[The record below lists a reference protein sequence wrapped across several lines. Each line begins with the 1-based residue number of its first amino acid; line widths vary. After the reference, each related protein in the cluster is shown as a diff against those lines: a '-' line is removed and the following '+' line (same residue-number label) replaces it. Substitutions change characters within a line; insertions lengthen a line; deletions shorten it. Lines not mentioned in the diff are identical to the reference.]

1 MSSANGAN
9 GSRDWSLPLKNSQHE
24 RFAQLVADGLDP
36 TDAYRAVSPNVTP
49 ASANTL
55 GSRWFRKVENRILWL
70 QSQTHTEKTLKR
82 SERRELIAPRARDPK
97 TSNTDLAT
105 LLTLDAKLAGEMVEK
120 AEVTTTRVSLTP
132 EQISEAVRRSPALAM
147 LRGN

>member
-1 MSSANGAN
+1 MNSANGAN
-9 GSRDWSLPLKNSQHE
+9 GSTDWSLPLKNPQHE

-55 GSRWFRKVENRILWL
+55 GSRWFRKVEDRILWL

-97 TSNTDLAT
+97 TSNTDLAV
-105 LLTLDAKLAGEMVEK
+105 LLTLDAKLAGELVEK
-120 AEVTTTRVSLTP
+120 SEVTARVPLTP
-132 EQISEAVRRSPALAM
+132 EQISDAVRRSPALAM

>member
-1 MSSANGAN
+1 MNSANGAN
-9 GSRDWSLPLKNSQHE
+9 GSVDRSLPLKNSQHE
-24 RFAQLVADGLDP
+24 RFAQLMADGLDQ
-36 TDAYRAVSPNVTP
+36 TEAYRAVSPNVTP

-55 GSRWFRKVENRILWL
+55 GSRWFRKVESRIFWL

-105 LLTLDAKLAGEMVEK
+105 LLTLDAKLAGELVEK
-120 AEVTTTRVSLTP
+120 CEATTRVALTP
-132 EQISEAVRRSPALAM
+132 EQISEAVRKSPALAA
-147 LRGN
+147 LRIN